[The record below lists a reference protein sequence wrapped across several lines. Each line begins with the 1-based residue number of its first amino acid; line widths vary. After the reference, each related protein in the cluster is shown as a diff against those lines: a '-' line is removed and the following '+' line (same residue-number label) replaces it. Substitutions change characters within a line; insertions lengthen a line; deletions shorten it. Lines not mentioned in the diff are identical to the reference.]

1 VSEAPLL
8 SVDALE
14 CGYQPGIDIL
24 QGLSLAA
31 AEGKLTLV
39 IGPNGAGKSTLLR
52 AIFGFLRPH
61 AGDICFMA
69 EPTLGLEP
77 YQVKQRGMSF
87 VPQELNS
94 FPGLTVEENLRMG
107 CWTFRRDKA
116 RLAAQ
121 LEKIYG
127 IFPALAERRRSRA
140 GDLSG
145 GQGRMLAIARELM
158 ASPALLLID
167 EPTVG
172 LAPNLVT
179 GVYEILAAARS
190 VSGAAILLV
199 EQNVEQ
205 ALPLAEHVYLLN
217 LGRVKAEGPGREF
230 SNARVRALV
239 QECLLS

>member
-61 AGDICFMA
+61 AGDIRFMA

-77 YQVKQRGMSF
+77 YQVKQRGISF

-145 GQGRMLAIARELM
+145 GQGRMLSVAREMMSEPKLM
-158 ASPALLLID
+158 LVD
-167 EPTVG
+167 EPTAG
-172 LAPNLVT
+172 LAPALVER
-179 GVYEILAAARS
+179 VYELLLTARRAI
-190 VSGAAILLV
+190 GATILLV
-199 EQNVEQ
+199 DQNIED
-205 ALPLAEHVYLLN
+205 AIPHADYVYMVN
-217 LGRVKAEGPGREF
+217 LGRIKAEGPPAEFGR
-230 SNARVRALV
+230 ARVRELI
-239 QECLLS
+239 QECLLG